1 MTVSKVF
8 LASNTNANPLPIY
21 LSKVEAGFLTPTE
34 DFREGKLDLNQYLIS
49 NPPASFFVRVK
60 GDSMVGAGI
69 YEGSLLL
76 VDRSLEPIPGKII
89 IAVVNGELTVKRL
102 KMKNGIIVLA
112 PENPSYSD
120 ILVIPEMDFTTWG
133 VVTAVINKV

>member
-1 MTVSKVF
+1 MKVSEII
-8 LASNTNANPLPIY
+8 LASNCNATPLHLY

-34 DFREGKLDLNQYLIS
+34 DFKEGKLDLNKHLIT

-60 GDSMVGAGI
+60 GDSMVDAGI

-76 VDRSLEPIPGKII
+76 VDRSLEPLPGKII
-89 IAVVNGELTVKRL
+89 IAVINGELTVKRL
-102 KMKNGIIVLA
+102 KKKGGIIALS

-120 ILVIPEMDFTTWG
+120 IVVTPEMDFTTWG